1 MGGQNPSVLTLI
13 LATADAPLLTG
24 SRTPPTG
31 PCMWPGA
38 ETRQPSERKQQG
50 QFGGSALCPGLSL
63 CLEVG
68 GGVLSVL
75 STPQL
80 LAKHLPTLP
89 SSSQE
94 GPVAS
99 VE

>member
-31 PCMWPGA
+31 PGMWPGA
-38 ETRQPSERKQQG
+38 ETMRPSERKQQG
-50 QFGGSALCPGLSL
+50 QFVVLCPGLSL

-68 GGVLSVL
+68 GVLSVL
-75 STPQL
+75 STPNS
-80 LAKHLPTLP
+80 LP
-89 SSSQE
+89 SHTSL
-94 GPVAS
+94 
-99 VE
+99 